1 MQAEYFGRQ
10 TLVIL
15 GAGVLFSAPAFAN
28 KDIPYP
34 SAATATVSG
43 ASVTVSPTSFPVGA
57 AGSATLSPSLYP
69 GQQVSVS
76 ATWSIQDNSAGPGQ
90 DTIYGTGLQITFA
103 ASTTVTPADA
113 VAVTAISSCTLANK
127 SSTCVRPIAFEAPT
141 APGSYQVTISLDGTG
156 YNGSNGLTGKTNGT
170 LRLNFTVAEPV
181 AVLLDTKL
189 TVARKCVLLNAGD
202 VSLEAKLEEL
212 VSGAAI
218 PGASI
223 DFYVNPPSSSVG
235 TGVTGYDGNAS
246 VTYNVNSLPVGDHN
260 LFAEYAG
267 SSNYN
272 PSDDSNL
279 LGVSYLFGGFQ
290 QPINADGTSVFGNG
304 RVIPV
309 KIKLADANGAP
320 VADATP
326 HVYVAQ
332 YSAAT
337 GLGEVLEPATSVSAA
352 DTGNV
357 MRYDPEAGQYIYNWD
372 LSELANGTYA
382 VVVDLGDSAACS
394 SGPYHAVITV
404 AKKKK

>member
-1 MQAEYFGRQ
+1 MQ
-10 TLVIL
+10 VIGSSLQALATL
-15 GAGVLFSAPAFAN
+15 GAGVLFSASAFAQ

-34 SAATATVSG
+34 SAATATVG
-43 ASVTVSPTSFPVGA
+43 DQSVEVDPFSFPLGA
-57 AGSATLSPSLYP
+57 AGSATLSEALYP
-69 GQQVSVS
+69 GQHVVVS
-76 ATWSIQDNSAGPGQ
+76 ATWSIQDRSPGMGQ
-90 DTIYGTGLQITFA
+90 DTSYGAGLNITFA
-103 ASTTVTPADA
+103 ASTTATPGSPVA
-113 VAVTAISSCTLANK
+113 VAAIDACTVTSK
-127 SSTCVRPIAFEAPT
+127 SSTCVRSITFDAPAT
-141 APGSYQVTISLDGTG
+141 PGNYQVTISLAGTG
-156 YNGSNGLTGKTNGT
+156 YTGATGLSEAANGT
-170 LRLNFTVAEPV
+170 LRLNFSVAEPV

-189 TVARKCVLLNAGD
+189 TVAKKCALLNAGD

-212 VSGAAI
+212 VSGNAV

-223 DFYVNPPSSSVG
+223 DFFVNPPSPTVG
-235 TGVTGYDGNAS
+235 TGVTDTDGQAS

-260 LFAEYAG
+260 LFAAYAG

-309 KIKLADANGAP
+309 KIRLADANGTP

-326 HVYVAQ
+326 HVYVTQ
-332 YSAAT
+332 YSSTT
-337 GLGEVLEPATSVSAA
+337 GLGEVLEPATSVSSA

-372 LSELANGTYA
+372 LSALANGTYA

-394 SGPYHAVITV
+394 QGAYHAVITV